1 MQFSP
6 GDVNMDDSINVLDVV
21 SVVNH
26 VLGLNN
32 LTSNQ
37 ILIADINNDDV
48 INVLDVIQIV
58 NLIIG

>member
-26 VLGLNN
+26 VLGLNY